1 LSCPSAG
8 AQKCGIEK
16 TKAKMVGRGVLLDVA
31 RKTGH
36 CPHYEVMDWSFGIIL
51 VILGAT
57 LATMIVPLGIV
68 ALEAI
73 RERRHS
79 AI

>member
-1 LSCPSAG
+1 
-8 AQKCGIEK
+8 
-16 TKAKMVGRGVLLDVA
+16 
-31 RKTGH
+31 
-36 CPHYEVMDWSFGIIL
+36 MDWSFGIIL